1 MKKLL
6 TLFGSLGLVA
16 STTVVS
22 VACKTPSQKMTANES
37 DKAKEKENEKLTSLV
52 PPAIKKE
59 TKKVKSHEEAA
70 SDLTGELFVTWDNL
84 NKFENVKT
92 ETPTEMLKRRQKENA
107 EKSVSLSNAPRTID
121 NSKHD
126 ISGWLGFFK

>member
-16 STTVVS
+16 STVIVS

-37 DKAKEKENEKLTSLV
+37 DKAKEKEKLATTLSTV
-52 PPAIKKE
+52 VKKE

-70 SDLTGELFVTWDNL
+70 SDLTGELFITWDNL

-92 ETPTEMLKRRQKENA
+92 ETPTEMLKRKQNEIA

>member
-16 STTVVS
+16 STAVVS

-37 DKAKEKENEKLTSLV
+37 DKAKEKEKLTSLASS
-52 PPAIKKE
+52 AIKKE

-92 ETPTEMLKRRQKENA
+92 ETPTEMLKRRQNEIA

>member
-16 STTVVS
+16 STAVVS

-37 DKAKEKENEKLTSLV
+37 DKAKEKEKLTSLV
-52 PPAIKKE
+52 SPAIKKE

-92 ETPTEMLKRRQKENA
+92 ETPTEILKRKQNEIA
-107 EKSVSLSNAPRTID
+107 ERSVSLSNAPRTID

>member
-6 TLFGSLGLVA
+6 TLFGLLGLVA
-16 STTVVS
+16 STAVVS
-22 VACKTPSQKMTANES
+22 VACKTPSQEKNTNES
-37 DKAKEKENEKLTSLV
+37 DKAKEKEKLASLAS
-52 PPAIKKE
+52 PAIKKE
-59 TKKVKSHEEAA
+59 TKKVKSHEEVA

-92 ETPTEMLKRRQKENA
+92 ETPTEMLKRKQNEIAEN
-107 EKSVSLSNAPRTID
+107 SVSLSNAPRTID

>member
-1 MKKLL
+1 MKKIL

-16 STTVVS
+16 STAVVS
-22 VACKTPSQKMTANES
+22 VACKTPSQKIKANES
-37 DKAKEKENEKLTSLV
+37 DKAKEKEKLASLV
-52 PPAIKKE
+52 SPAIKKE

-92 ETPTEMLKRRQKENA
+92 ETPTEMLKRKQKQNA
-107 EKSVSLSNAPRTID
+107 EKSVSLSSAPRTID

>member
-16 STTVVS
+16 STAVVS

-37 DKAKEKENEKLTSLV
+37 DKAKEKEKLTSLASS
-52 PPAIKKE
+52 AIKKE

-92 ETPTEMLKRRQKENA
+92 ETPTEILKRKQNEIA
-107 EKSVSLSNAPRTID
+107 EKSVSLSSAPRTID

>member
-6 TLFGSLGLVA
+6 TLFGSLCLVA
-16 STTVVS
+16 STAVVS

-37 DKAKEKENEKLTSLV
+37 DKAKEKEKLTSLSS
-52 PPAIKKE
+52 PTIKKE
-59 TKKVKSHEEAA
+59 TKKVKSHEKAA

-92 ETPTEMLKRRQKENA
+92 ETPTEMLKRKQNEIA